1 MIYYGAAANKTEM
14 EAAFASEG
22 VPLYSIGES
31 ADRKN
36 GVLVSPSDVSYGFGF
51 KGVSGSAITSGLPT
65 KIASLPG
72 GVETDK
78 DYS

>member
-22 VPLYSIGES
+22 VPLYSIGQS
-31 ADRKN
+31 SDRTYWGARRNK
-36 GVLVSPSDVSYGFGF
+36 SDVSYGFGF

-72 GVETDK
+72 GV
-78 DYS
+78 